1 MYTCDICT
9 KNFTRKDNLIRHLRK
24 FHDNGDS
31 LKDLLKNLE
40 TMPPRKRTRDEV
52 SDSENE
58 TMPPRKRTR
67 DEVSD
72 SENEEGSIASVSS
85 SEDEIE
91 DQLNGEDIL
100 TPSMDLMKDVWEII
114 NDYADRD
121 YEGDVVR
128 ANIDQVRI
136 ARRLKKNAVHKKVME
151 TVAGLQERD
160 YNMDFE
166 EALLKAANRRKYII
180 EQAAKEA
187 VELAEDEEAKET

>member
-128 ANIDQVRI
+128 AYIDQVRI

-187 VELAEDEEAKET
+187 IELAEEEEAKET

>member
-24 FHDNGDS
+24 FHDNGNS

-40 TMPPRKRTRDEV
+40 TMPPRKRTRDE
-52 SDSENE
+52 
-58 TMPPRKRTR
+58 M
-67 DEVSD
+67 SD

-128 ANIDQVRI
+128 AYIDQVRI

-160 YNMDFE
+160 DNMDFE

-187 VELAEDEEAKET
+187 VELAEEEEAKET

>member
-58 TMPPRKRTR
+58 
-67 DEVSD
+67 
-72 SENEEGSIASVSS
+72 EGSIASVSS

-114 NDYADRD
+114 SDYADRD

-128 ANIDQVRI
+128 AYIDQVRI

-160 YNMDFE
+160 ENMDFE

-187 VELAEDEEAKET
+187 VELAEEEEVKET

>member
-1 MYTCDICT
+1 M
-9 KNFTRKDNLIRHLRK
+9 
-24 FHDNGDS
+24 
-31 LKDLLKNLE
+31 
-40 TMPPRKRTRDEV
+40 
-52 SDSENE
+52 
-58 TMPPRKRTR
+58 
-67 DEVSD
+67 
-72 SENEEGSIASVSS
+72 
-85 SEDEIE
+85 
-91 DQLNGEDIL
+91 NGEDIS

-114 NDYADRD
+114 NDFADRD

-128 ANIDQVRI
+128 AYIDQVRI

-160 YNMDFE
+160 DNMDFE

>member
-40 TMPPRKRTRDEV
+40 TMPPK
-52 SDSENE
+52 
-58 TMPPRKRTR
+58 KRTR

-72 SENEEGSIASVSS
+72 SENEEGSITSVSS

-114 NDYADRD
+114 NDFADRD

-128 ANIDQVRI
+128 AYIDQVRI

-160 YNMDFE
+160 DNMDFE

-187 VELAEDEEAKET
+187 VELAEDEEAKEI

>member
-9 KNFTRKDNLIRHLRK
+9 KIFTRKDNFIRHLRK
-24 FHDNGDS
+24 FHDIGDS

-128 ANIDQVRI
+128 AYIDQVRI

-187 VELAEDEEAKET
+187 IELAEEEEAKET

>member
-9 KNFTRKDNLIRHLRK
+9 KIFTRKDNFIRHLRK
-24 FHDNGDS
+24 FHDIGDS
-31 LKDLLKNLE
+31 LKDLLKNL
-40 TMPPRKRTRDEV
+40 
-52 SDSENE
+52 E

-128 ANIDQVRI
+128 AYIDQVRI

-187 VELAEDEEAKET
+187 IELAEEEEAKET

>member
-128 ANIDQVRI
+128 AYIDQVRI

-160 YNMDFE
+160 DNMDFE

-187 VELAEDEEAKET
+187 IELAEEEEAKVT

>member
-24 FHDNGDS
+24 FHDIGDS

-121 YEGDVVR
+121 YEGDVV
-128 ANIDQVRI
+128 
-136 ARRLKKNAVHKKVME
+136 
-151 TVAGLQERD
+151 
-160 YNMDFE
+160 
-166 EALLKAANRRKYII
+166 KA
-180 EQAAKEA
+180 
-187 VELAEDEEAKET
+187 

>member
-24 FHDNGDS
+24 FHDIGDS
-31 LKDLLKNLE
+31 LKDLLKNL
-40 TMPPRKRTRDEV
+40 
-52 SDSENE
+52 E

-128 ANIDQVRI
+128 AYIDQVRI

>member
-1 MYTCDICT
+1 MYICDICT

-24 FHDNGDS
+24 FHDIGDS

-128 ANIDQVRI
+128 AYIDQVRI
-136 ARRLKKNAVHKKVME
+136 SRRLKKNAVHKKVME

-187 VELAEDEEAKET
+187 IELAEEEEAKET

>member
-31 LKDLLKNLE
+31 LKDLLKNL
-40 TMPPRKRTRDEV
+40 
-52 SDSENE
+52 E

-128 ANIDQVRI
+128 AYIDQVRI
-136 ARRLKKNAVHKKVME
+136 ARRLKKIQCIK
-151 TVAGLQERD
+151 R
-160 YNMDFE
+160 
-166 EALLKAANRRKYII
+166 
-180 EQAAKEA
+180 
-187 VELAEDEEAKET
+187 